1 MSMNYDTIREDE
13 DFHVW
18 HSYAPKDSQYIRY
31 AESDPS
37 LIAAGFKI
45 SDVYYSFCNA
55 RCLLMD
61 AGVENFGYISSNDE
75 FSKKYAKSHFL
86 TYAVLEYSICLDV
99 SWQVVWAYIQPSSLE
114 YLVKNEY
121 KEMEKECTRES
132 VHSQLN
138 CIISQG

>member
-1 MSMNYDTIREDE
+1 
-13 DFHVW
+13 
-18 HSYAPKDSQYIRY
+18 
-31 AESDPS
+31 
-37 LIAAGFKI
+37 
-45 SDVYYSFCNA
+45 
-55 RCLLMD
+55 MD

-114 YLVKNEY
+114 YLMKNEY